1 MWTTHPPLLSSH
13 TVKTFHHMA
22 ANTHSWLVT
31 LLPPSMGQASA
42 RMRSVISVLVELL
55 GQSPGS
61 AQWLEKTLIP
71 VQPGWYWWESLQAPH
86 QVIVTLCHLCRVT
99 FCATPERGLTLAFL
113 HPSLLSNKLPLLSL
127 RWYSMDSI
135 CHIVHSPCS
144 HCPALCTKFLSFP

>member
-31 LLPPSMGQASA
+31 LLPPSMGQASP

-61 AQWLEKTLIP
+61 AQWLEDTDPSAAWMVLVGELASTTP
-71 VQPGWYWWESLQAPH
+71 SYCN
-86 QVIVTLCHLCRVT
+86 LCHLCRVT

-113 HPSLLSNKLPLLSL
+113 RPSLLSNKLPLLSL